1 MADNEIILISGYKI
15 TGSPSEINHQLYGV
29 TPEIQELLE
38 GMHVKV
44 EKKKNSAVKELN
56 DLIKKYPSIPQ
67 FKDLLSILYEKQG
80 NHFMAAELNRR
91 LDSMH
96 PDYLYGRINLANT
109 AIANDEYEKVPEI
122 LCEEME
128 LKAIYPEREVFHSAE
143 VLAFYKTAF
152 YYFIGIENA
161 EEAKTRLDFILKLD
175 AGFNLELNI
184 FEFSREFE
192 FLNQMQHEKEE
203 KDSFNVEHI
212 PVKVVEETTEAP
224 VFENEL
230 IIELYH
236 NDLCIDPAF
245 IHQILLLPH
254 ESLVSDLHKMLYDS
268 IARYKVFTQDMKW
281 NPETHEFFTH
291 ALSLLA
297 DLKDDKSLDV
307 IFDILRQDNDYIQTW
322 FNDYLNDDFWE
333 IVYQLGSD
341 KLDKLRSF
349 VLEPNRYLYS
359 RTLISTV
366 LQQIALYE
374 PQRRA
379 EVIDWYKSVIDEI
392 IERKEDKTIIDSKW
406 IGFMVSDLIDL
417 QAIELT
423 SQITELFHHGLVFK
437 EIVGN
442 LSDCMIEIADESI
455 INRMKPLFENTIDRY
470 DYYRDKWHYYRT
482 SNRDIFG
489 HKIIDKE
496 SSYQEVKETYDDVDN
511 ESSYEEVVESTPLP
525 VEKPKVGRN
534 DPCPCGSGKKYKKC
548 CLNSVER

>member
-489 HKIIDKE
+489 HKIVDKE

-511 ESSYEEVVESTPLP
+511 ESSYEEVVETTPLP

>member
-437 EIVGN
+437 KNVGN

-470 DYYRDKWHYYRT
+470 DYYRDEWHYYRT

-489 HKIIDKE
+489 HKIVDKE

-511 ESSYEEVVESTPLP
+511 ESSYEEVVETTPLP

>member
-1 MADNEIILISGYKI
+1 MAEIENILISGYNI

-29 TPEIQELLE
+29 TPEIQEKLTE
-38 GMHVKV
+38 MYVKV
-44 EKKKNSAVKELN
+44 QKKKNSAVKELN

-80 NHFMAAELNRR
+80 NHFMAAEINRR

-96 PDYLYGRINLANT
+96 PDYLYGKINLANT

-122 LCEEME
+122 LGETIE
-128 LKAIYPEREVFHSAE
+128 LKAMYPEREEFHSAE
-143 VLAFYKTAF
+143 VLAFYETAF
-152 YYFIGIENA
+152 HYFIGIENA
-161 EEAKTRLDFILKLD
+161 KEAKARLDIIQKLD
-175 AGFNLELNI
+175 TGFNLELNI

-192 FLNQMQHEKEE
+192 FLNHMQHEKEE
-203 KDSFNVEHI
+203 MDSFNVEHI
-212 PVKVVEETTEAP
+212 PVKVIEETTEAP

-236 NDLCIDPAF
+236 NDLCIDPTI

-268 IARYKVFTQDMKW
+268 IARFKVFTQDMKW

-297 DLKDDKSLDV
+297 DLKDDRSLDV

-322 FNDYLNDDFWE
+322 LNDYLNDDLWE

-359 RTLISTV
+359 RTLISSV
-366 LQQIALYE
+366 VQQIALNE

-379 EVIDWYKSVIDEI
+379 EVIEWYKSVIDEI
-392 IERKEDKTIIDSKW
+392 IDRKEDKTIIDSKW
-406 IGFMVSDLIDL
+406 IGFMVSDLIGI

-423 SQITELFHHGLVFK
+423 SQITELYNQGLVFK

-442 LSDCMIEIADESI
+442 LSDCMIEIEDEPI

-470 DYYRDKWHYYRT
+470 DYYRDIWHYYRT

-489 HKIIDKE
+489 NKIVDEE

-511 ESSYEEVVESTPLP
+511 ESSYEEVVETTPLP

-548 CLNSVER
+548 CLNSVEH

>member
-489 HKIIDKE
+489 HKIVDKE

>member
-44 EKKKNSAVKELN
+44 QKKKNSAVKELN

-91 LDSMH
+91 LDSIH

-109 AIANDEYEKVPEI
+109 AIASDEYEKVPEI

-128 LKAIYPEREVFHSAE
+128 LKVLYPEREVFHSAE

-203 KDSFNVEHI
+203 KDFFNVEHI

-230 IIELYH
+230 ILELYH

-268 IARYKVFTQDMKW
+268 IARHKVFTQDMKW
-281 NPETHEFFTH
+281 KPETHEFFIH

-297 DLKDDKSLDV
+297 DLKDDRSLDV

-349 VLEPNRYLYS
+349 VFEPNRYLHS
-359 RTLISTV
+359 RTLISSV
-366 LQQIALYE
+366 VQQIALHQ
-374 PQRRA
+374 PQRRT

-392 IERKEDKTIIDSKW
+392 LERVEDETIIDSEW
-406 IGFMVSDLIDL
+406 IAFIVGDLIDL

-455 INRMKPLFENTIDRY
+455 INRMKPLFETTIDRY

-489 HKIIDKE
+489 HKIVEKE
-496 SSYQEVKETYDDVDN
+496 SSYQEVKEKYDEVDN
-511 ESSYEEVVESTPLP
+511 ESNYEEEIETTPLP

>member
-44 EKKKNSAVKELN
+44 QKKKNSAVKELN

-470 DYYRDKWHYYRT
+470 DYYRDEWHYYRT

-489 HKIIDKE
+489 HKIVDKE